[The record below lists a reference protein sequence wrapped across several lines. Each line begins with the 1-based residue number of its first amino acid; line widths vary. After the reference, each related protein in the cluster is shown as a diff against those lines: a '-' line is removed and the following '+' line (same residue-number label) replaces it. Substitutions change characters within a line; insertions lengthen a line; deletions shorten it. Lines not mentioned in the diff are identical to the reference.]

1 VEAQRKTNK
10 QKKNKMRT
18 YTKVSPVMPAS
29 IQAAAYA
36 DTEILFDWHKVE
48 GFKGGSIDSIKVIVR
63 GTDGAAQ
70 TMVGIDLL
78 FATSHIPTPSD
89 GINASVDVAPTTLG
103 TTGAAVDTPGWFN
116 NLVGYVPVASG
127 DFNDADLIYLNVANV
142 NLSGE
147 EIPVSGD
154 LYVAAIAKGA
164 LDFRTTVQVNEANFD
179 AGTQTVITLD
189 TKDATLLFAPGD
201 VIHAVDDAVLGTIK
215 TVDSATQITLTK
227 ANVDAI
233 ANNDVLYN
241 VSPIQLIL
249 SGTV

>member
-1 VEAQRKTNK
+1 MSKIYKKT
-10 QKKNKMRT
+10 
-18 YTKVSPVMPAS
+18 SPVMPAS
-29 IQAAAYA
+29 IQVAAYA

-48 GFKGGSIDSIKVIVR
+48 GFKGGAIDGIKVIVR
-63 GTDGAAQ
+63 GTDGADQ

-89 GINASVDVAPTTLG
+89 GANVSIDVAPTTLG

-116 NLVGYVPVASG
+116 NLVGYVPVVAG
-127 DFNDADLIYLNVANV
+127 DFNDGDLIYLNIANV

-154 LYVAAIAKGA
+154 LYVAAISKGA
-164 LDFRTTVQVNEANFD
+164 LDFRTTVQVNEANFA
-179 AGTQTVITLD
+179 AGAQTVITLD
-189 TKDATLLFAPGD
+189 TKDATLGFAPGD

-215 TVDSATQITLTK
+215 TVDSATQITLTT

>member
-1 VEAQRKTNK
+1 MK
-10 QKKNKMRT
+10 T

-48 GFKGGSIDSIKVIVR
+48 GFKGSSIDSIKVIVR
-63 GTDGAAQ
+63 GTDGADQ
-70 TMVGIDLL
+70 TARGIDLL

-89 GINASVDVAPTTLG
+89 GINSSIDVAPVTLG

-116 NLVGYVPVASG
+116 NLVGYVPVLAA
-127 DFNDADLIYLNVANV
+127 DFNDGDLIYLNVANV

-164 LDFRTTVQVNEANFD
+164 LDFRTTVQVNEANFA
-179 AGTQTVITLD
+179 AGTQTVITVD
-189 TKDATLLFAPGD
+189 TKDITLGFAPGD
-201 VIHAVDDAVLGTIK
+201 VVHAVDDAVLGTIK

-233 ANNDVLYN
+233 ENNDVLYN

-249 SGTV
+249 GGPRF

>member
-1 VEAQRKTNK
+1 MSKIYK
-10 QKKNKMRT
+10 
-18 YTKVSPVMPAS
+18 KVSPVMPAS

-36 DTEILFDWHKVE
+36 DTEILFDWHKVDI
-48 GFKGGSIDSIKVIVR
+48 KRASSISGIQCMVR

-89 GINASVDVAPTTLG
+89 SANVSVNVAPTTLG

-116 NLVGYVPVASG
+116 NLSGIVEIAAG
-127 DFNDADLIYLNVANV
+127 DFNDADLIYLNIATK
-142 NLSGE
+142 SGLD
-147 EIPVSGD
+147 IPVNGD
-154 LYVAAIAKGA
+154 LYVAAVAKGA
-164 LDFRTTVQVNEANFD
+164 LDFRTTVQVNEANFA
-179 AGTQTVITLD
+179 AGAQTVITLD

-227 ANVDAI
+227 ANQDAI

-249 SGTV
+249 TCETHS

>member
-1 VEAQRKTNK
+1 
-10 QKKNKMRT
+10 
-18 YTKVSPVMPAS
+18 MPAS

-36 DTEILFDWHKVE
+36 DTEILFDWHKIE
-48 GFKGGSIDSIKVIVR
+48 GFKGGAIDGIKVIVR
-63 GTDGAAQ
+63 GTDGADQ

-89 GINASVDVAPTTLG
+89 SANVSIDVAPPTLG

-116 NLVGYVPVASG
+116 NLVGYVPVVTG
-127 DFNDADLIYLNVANV
+127 DFNGGDLIYLNIANV

-164 LDFRTTVQVNEANFD
+164 LDFRTTVQVNEANFA
-179 AGTQTVITLD
+179 AGAQTVITLD
-189 TKDATLLFAPGD
+189 TKVASPVFAPGD

-215 TVDSATQITLTK
+215 TVDSDTQITLTT

>member
-1 VEAQRKTNK
+1 
-10 QKKNKMRT
+10 
-18 YTKVSPVMPAS
+18 MPAS

-36 DTEILFDWHKVE
+36 DTEILFDWHKVDI
-48 GFKGGSIDSIKVIVR
+48 KRASSISGLQCIVR
-63 GTDGAAQ
+63 GTDGADQ

-89 GINASVDVAPTTLG
+89 GVNVGIDVVPATLG

-116 NLVGYVPVASG
+116 NLCGYVPIAAG
-127 DFNDADLIYLNVANV
+127 DFNDGDLIYLNIATKSDLN
-142 NLSGE
+142 
-147 EIPVSGD
+147 IPVNGD

-164 LDFRTTVQVNEANFD
+164 LDFRTTVRVNETGFA

-189 TKDATLLFAPGD
+189 SKVASPVFAPGD

-215 TVDSATQITLTK
+215 TVDSDTQITLTK

-233 ANNDVLYN
+233 ADSDIIYN

-249 SGTV
+249 ACETHS

>member
-1 VEAQRKTNK
+1 MSKIY
-10 QKKNKMRT
+10 KKI
-18 YTKVSPVMPAS
+18 SPVMPAS

-36 DTEILFDWHKVE
+36 DTEILFDWHKVDI
-48 GFKGGSIDSIKVIVR
+48 KRASSISGLQCIVR
-63 GTDGAAQ
+63 GTDGADQ

-89 GINASVDVAPTTLG
+89 GVNVSIDVAPVTLG

-116 NLVGYVPVASG
+116 NLCGYVPIAAG
-127 DFNDADLIYLNVANV
+127 DFNDGDLIYLNIATKSDLN
-142 NLSGE
+142 
-147 EIPVSGD
+147 IPVNGD

-164 LDFRTTVQVNEANFD
+164 LDFRTTATVNEDNFA
-179 AGTQTVITLD
+179 AGTQTVITIAD
-189 TKDATLLFAPGD
+189 KDATLGFAPGD
-201 VIHAVDDAVLGTIK
+201 VVHAVDDAVLGTIK

-233 ANNDVLYN
+233 ADDDVIYN

-249 SGTV
+249 ACETHS

>member
-1 VEAQRKTNK
+1 
-10 QKKNKMRT
+10 MRT

-29 IQAAAYA
+29 IQASTYA

-89 GINASVDVAPTTLG
+89 SANVSIDVAPTTLG

-116 NLVGYVPVASG
+116 NLVGYVPVVAG

-154 LYVAAIAKGA
+154 LYVAAISKGT
-164 LDFRTTVQVNEANFD
+164 LDFRTTVQVNEANFA

-189 TKDATLLFAPGD
+189 TKDATPVFAPGD

-215 TVDSATQITLTK
+215 TVDSATQITLTT

>member
-1 VEAQRKTNK
+1 MINKKTF
-10 QKKNKMRT
+10 
-18 YTKVSPVMPAS
+18 TKVLPTMPAS

-48 GFKGGSIDSIKVIVR
+48 GFKGASIDGLQLIVR
-63 GTDGAAQ
+63 GTNGADQ

-78 FATSHIPTPSD
+78 FATSNIPTFSD
-89 GINASVDVAPTTLG
+89 DVNVSVNTAPTPLG

-127 DFNDADLIYLNVANV
+127 DFNDGDLIYLNIATK
-142 NLSGE
+142 SGLN
-147 EIPVSGD
+147 IPVSGD

-164 LDFRTTVQVNEANFD
+164 LDFRTTVQVNEANFA

-189 TKDATLLFAPGD
+189 TKDATLTFAPGD

-241 VSPIQLIL
+241 VHPIQLML
-249 SGTV
+249 SGSI

>member
-1 VEAQRKTNK
+1 
-10 QKKNKMRT
+10 MRT

-48 GFKGGSIDSIKVIVR
+48 GFKGGAIDSIKVIVR
-63 GTDGAAQ
+63 GTNGADQ

-89 GINASVDVAPTTLG
+89 NANVSIDVAPTTLG

-116 NLVGYVPVASG
+116 NLVGYVPVVAG
-127 DFNDADLIYLNVANV
+127 DFNDGDLIYLNIANV

-154 LYVAAIAKGA
+154 LYVAAISKGA
-164 LDFRTTVQVNEANFD
+164 LDFRTTVQVNEANFA
-179 AGTQTVITLD
+179 AGAQTVITLD
-189 TKDATLLFAPGD
+189 TKDATLGFAPGD

-215 TVDSATQITLTK
+215 TVDSATQITLTT

>member
-1 VEAQRKTNK
+1 
-10 QKKNKMRT
+10 
-18 YTKVSPVMPAS
+18 MPAS

-36 DTEILFDWHKVE
+36 DTEILFDWHKIE
-48 GFKGGSIDSIKVIVR
+48 GFKGGAIDGIKVIVR
-63 GTDGAAQ
+63 GTDGADQ

-89 GINASVDVAPTTLG
+89 SANVSIDVAPPTLG

-116 NLVGYVPVASG
+116 NLVGYVPVVAG
-127 DFNDADLIYLNVANV
+127 DFNDGDLIYLNIANV

-164 LDFRTTVQVNEANFD
+164 LDFRTTVQVNEANFA
-179 AGTQTVITLD
+179 AGAQTVITLD
-189 TKDATLLFAPGD
+189 TKVASPVFAPGD

-215 TVDSATQITLTK
+215 TVDSDTQITLTT

>member
-1 VEAQRKTNK
+1 MK
-10 QKKNKMRT
+10 T

-48 GFKGGSIDSIKVIVR
+48 GFKGSSIDSIKVIVR
-63 GTDGAAQ
+63 GTDGADQ
-70 TMVGIDLL
+70 TARGIDLL

-89 GINASVDVAPTTLG
+89 GINSSIDVAPVTLG

-116 NLVGYVPVASG
+116 NLVGYVPVLAA
-127 DFNDADLIYLNVANV
+127 DFNDGDLIYLNVANV

-164 LDFRTTVQVNEANFD
+164 LDFRTTVQVNEANFA
-179 AGTQTVITLD
+179 AGTQTVITVD
-189 TKDATLLFAPGD
+189 TKDITLGFAPGD
-201 VIHAVDDAVLGTIK
+201 VVHAVDDAVLGTIK
-215 TVDSATQITLTK
+215 TVDSATQITLTN

-233 ANNDVLYN
+233 ENNDVLYN

-249 SGTV
+249 GGPRF

>member
-1 VEAQRKTNK
+1 MINKKTF
-10 QKKNKMRT
+10 
-18 YTKVSPVMPAS
+18 TKVLPTMPAS
-29 IQAAAYA
+29 IQAAVYA

-48 GFKGGSIDSIKVIVR
+48 GFKGASIDGLQLIVR
-63 GTDGAAQ
+63 GTNGADQ

-78 FATSHIPTPSD
+78 FATSNIPTFSD
-89 GINASVDVAPTTLG
+89 DVNVSVNTAPTTLG

-127 DFNDADLIYLNVANV
+127 DFNDGDLIYLNIATK
-142 NLSGE
+142 SGLN
-147 EIPVSGD
+147 IPVSGD
-154 LYVAAIAKGA
+154 LYVAAISKGD
-164 LDFRTTVQVNEANFD
+164 LDFRTTVQVNESNFA

-189 TKDATLLFAPGD
+189 TKDATLTFAPGD

-241 VSPIQLIL
+241 VHPIQLML
-249 SGTV
+249 SGSI

>member
-1 VEAQRKTNK
+1 
-10 QKKNKMRT
+10 
-18 YTKVSPVMPAS
+18 MPAS
-29 IQAAAYA
+29 IQASTYA

-89 GINASVDVAPTTLG
+89 SANVSIDVAPTTLG
-103 TTGAAVDTPGWFN
+103 TT
-116 NLVGYVPVASG
+116 G

-154 LYVAAIAKGA
+154 LYVAAISKGT
-164 LDFRTTVQVNEANFD
+164 LDFRTTVQVNEANFA

-189 TKDATLLFAPGD
+189 TKDATPVFAPGD

-215 TVDSATQITLTK
+215 TVDSATQITLTT

>member
-1 VEAQRKTNK
+1 
-10 QKKNKMRT
+10 MRT

-29 IQAAAYA
+29 IQASAYA

-48 GFKGGSIDSIKVIVR
+48 GFKGGAIDGIKVIVR
-63 GTDGAAQ
+63 GTDGADQ
-70 TMVGIDLL
+70 TMVAMDLL

-89 GINASVDVAPTTLG
+89 DINNSIDVAPATLG

-116 NLVGYVPVASG
+116 NLVGYVPVLAA
-127 DFNDADLIYLNVANV
+127 DFNDGDLIYLNIANV
-142 NLSGE
+142 NLAGE

-164 LDFRTTVQVNEANFD
+164 LDFRTTVRVNETGFA
-179 AGTQTVITLD
+179 AGAQTVITLD
-189 TKDATLLFAPGD
+189 TKVASPVFAPGD
-201 VIHAVDDAVLGTIK
+201 VIHAVDDAILGTIK
-215 TVDSATQITLTK
+215 TVDSDTQITLTK

-233 ANNDVLYN
+233 ADSDIVYN

>member
-1 VEAQRKTNK
+1 
-10 QKKNKMRT
+10 
-18 YTKVSPVMPAS
+18 MPAS

-48 GFKGGSIDSIKVIVR
+48 GFKGGSIDGIKVIVR
-63 GTDGAAQ
+63 GTNGADQ

-89 GINASVDVAPTTLG
+89 EANVSIDVAPTTLG

-127 DFNDADLIYLNVANV
+127 DFNDGDLIYLNIANV

-164 LDFRTTVQVNEANFD
+164 LDFRTTVQVNEDNFA

-233 ANNDVLYN
+233 TNNDVLYN

>member
-1 VEAQRKTNK
+1 
-10 QKKNKMRT
+10 
-18 YTKVSPVMPAS
+18 MPAS

-48 GFKGGSIDSIKVIVR
+48 GFKGGSIDGIKVIVR
-63 GTDGAAQ
+63 GTDGADQ

-89 GINASVDVAPTTLG
+89 GINSSIDVAPTTLG

-116 NLVGYVPVASG
+116 NLVGYVPVAAG

-154 LYVAAIAKGA
+154 LYVAAVAKGA
-164 LDFRTTVQVNEANFD
+164 LDFRTTARVNETGFA
-179 AGTQTVITLD
+179 AGTQTVITVD
-189 TKDATLLFAPGD
+189 TKDITLGFAPGD
-201 VIHAVDDAVLGTIK
+201 VVHAVDDAVLGTIK

-233 ANNDVLYN
+233 ADSDIIYN

>member
-1 VEAQRKTNK
+1 
-10 QKKNKMRT
+10 
-18 YTKVSPVMPAS
+18 MPAS
-29 IQAAAYA
+29 IQASTYA

-48 GFKGGSIDSIKVIVR
+48 GFKGGAIDSIKVIVR

-89 GINASVDVAPTTLG
+89 SANVSIDVAPTTLG

-116 NLVGYVPVASG
+116 NLVGYVPVVAG

-154 LYVAAIAKGA
+154 LYVAAISKGT
-164 LDFRTTVQVNEANFD
+164 LDFRTTVQVNEANFA

-189 TKDATLLFAPGD
+189 TKDATLGFAPGD

-215 TVDSATQITLTK
+215 TVDSATQITLTT

>member
-1 VEAQRKTNK
+1 MINKKTF
-10 QKKNKMRT
+10 
-18 YTKVSPVMPAS
+18 TKVLPTMPAS

-36 DTEILFDWHKVE
+36 DTEIIFDCHKVE
-48 GFKGGSIDSIKVIVR
+48 GFKGASIDGLQLIVR
-63 GTDGAAQ
+63 GTNGADQ

-78 FATSHIPTPSD
+78 FATSNIPTFSD
-89 GINASVDVAPTTLG
+89 DVNVSVNTAPTTLG

-127 DFNDADLIYLNVANV
+127 DFNDGDLIYLNIATK
-142 NLSGE
+142 SGLN
-147 EIPVSGD
+147 IPVSGD
-154 LYVAAIAKGA
+154 LYVAAISKGA
-164 LDFRTTVQVNEANFD
+164 LDFRTTVQVNEANFA

-189 TKDATLLFAPGD
+189 TKDATLTFAPGD

-241 VSPIQLIL
+241 VHPIQLML
-249 SGTV
+249 SGSI

>member
-1 VEAQRKTNK
+1 
-10 QKKNKMRT
+10 MRT

-48 GFKGGSIDSIKVIVR
+48 GFKGGAIDGIKVVVR
-63 GTDGAAQ
+63 GTDGADQ

-89 GINASVDVAPTTLG
+89 GANVSVDVAPTTLG

-116 NLVGYVPVASG
+116 NLVGYVPVVAG
-127 DFNDADLIYLNVANV
+127 DFNDGDLIYLNIANV

-154 LYVAAIAKGA
+154 LYVAAISKGA
-164 LDFRTTVQVNEANFD
+164 LDFRTTIQVNEANFA

-189 TKDATLLFAPGD
+189 TKDATLGFAPGD

-215 TVDSATQITLTK
+215 TVDSATQITLTT

>member
-1 VEAQRKTNK
+1 
-10 QKKNKMRT
+10 MRT

-48 GFKGGSIDSIKVIVR
+48 GFKGGAIDGIKVIVR

-70 TMVGIDLL
+70 TMVAIDLL

-89 GINASVDVAPTTLG
+89 GVNVSVDVAPTTLG

-116 NLVGYVPVASG
+116 NLVGHVPVLAA
-127 DFNDADLIYLNVANV
+127 DFNDADLIYLNIANV

-154 LYVAAIAKGA
+154 LYVAAVAKGA
-164 LDFRTTVQVNEANFD
+164 LDFRTTATVNESNFA
-179 AGTQTVITLD
+179 AGTQTVITIAD
-189 TKDATLLFAPGD
+189 KDATLGFAPGD
-201 VIHAVDDAVLGTIK
+201 VVHAVDDAVLGTIK

-227 ANVDAI
+227 ANQDAI
-233 ANNDVLYN
+233 EDDDVIYN

>member
-1 VEAQRKTNK
+1 
-10 QKKNKMRT
+10 MRRT
-18 YTKVSPVMPAS
+18 FKKVSPVMPAS

-36 DTEILFDWHKVE
+36 DEEILFDWHKVE
-48 GFKGGSIDSIKVIVR
+48 DFKGSLIDNVKVIVR
-63 GTDGAAQ
+63 GTNGADQ

-89 GINASVDVAPTTLG
+89 GVNVSIDVAPTTLG

-116 NLVGYVPVASG
+116 NLIGYVPVASG
-127 DFNDADLIYLNVANV
+127 DFNDGDLIYLNTANV
-142 NLSGE
+142 SLAGK

-164 LDFRTTVQVNEANFD
+164 LDFRTTVQVNEANFA

-233 ANNDVLYN
+233 ENNDVLYN

-249 SGTV
+249 GGPRY